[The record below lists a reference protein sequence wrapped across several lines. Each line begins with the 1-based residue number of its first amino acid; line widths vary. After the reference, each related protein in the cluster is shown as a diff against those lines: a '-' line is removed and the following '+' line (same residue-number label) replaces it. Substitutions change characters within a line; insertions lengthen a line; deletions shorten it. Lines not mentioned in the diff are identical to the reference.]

1 LKKRGGALVRRGRL
15 VIEDMRAREAAL
27 HRRMDVLL
35 GERFRGEMEGIE
47 ALTKQIKRS
56 VESGERLHHELSL
69 TVKDFVRDE
78 DSLTYAIL
86 PKPPPLEPRQE
97 LAAFELSTAH
107 LAKMA
112 AWLRSAAP
120 SGQILVEVMVSVLHR
135 AAAVAGIKLLPAE
148 WIPLPPSKLRAF
160 LVSYETGAG
169 EGGVVCLDWRRVMW
183 SLANVPPASV
193 EELRSLVQRAK
204 NGGASLDAVPSAA
217 ARALPLWFEG
227 LASPATY
234 TDSNGQV
241 VVKGHEPAKLK
252 GALMDIFTVVAADG
266 RSSVNLLHLI
276 LYACADKQKEGVEKA
291 VKVLGSTQG
300 HMDAETLLPILSLA
314 SLSCMD
320 KGAGNSDTELVDKA
334 LAAAAQGKE
343 AGTPITVDM
352 LMQSPE
358 GLALVS
364 CCQGLE
370 AKEPYKMLAKL
381 APPIPS
387 APPPPQEGE
396 E

>member
-1 LKKRGGALVRRGRL
+1 
-15 VIEDMRAREAAL
+15 
-27 HRRMDVLL
+27 
-35 GERFRGEMEGIE
+35 
-47 ALTKQIKRS
+47 
-56 VESGERLHHELSL
+56 
-69 TVKDFVRDE
+69 
-78 DSLTYAIL
+78 
-86 PKPPPLEPRQE
+86 
-97 LAAFELSTAH
+97 
-107 LAKMA
+107 
-112 AWLRSAAP
+112 
-120 SGQILVEVMVSVLHR
+120 VSVLHR

-300 HMDAETLLPILSLA
+300 HMDAETLLPILSLGKPPVPCVA
-314 SLSCMD
+314 VPSVRQAQR
-320 KGAGNSDTELVDKA
+320 AGELRGGTL
-334 LAAAAQGKE
+334 LAALGTVLAAL
-343 AGTPITVDM
+343 GTA
-352 LMQSPE
+352 L
-358 GLALVS
+358 GLLP
-364 CCQGLE
+364 L
-370 AKEPYKMLAKL
+370 L
-381 APPIPS
+381 
-387 APPPPQEGE
+387 
-396 E
+396 